1 METVISIGDIHGDFK
16 VILEVLFNELHKRK
30 GINKLMF
37 QLVANGN
44 VINIAT
50 ITKSQFEINQV
61 NNSSQTY
68 QENINSVFELI
79 KDLIFNNILI
89 FNGDVLVD
97 DDLVTDNDVIF
108 NNNLSIRDRLLSY
121 HYQLVIDSIPDINSF
136 FNDFNVI
143 RKLIIL
149 GDIFDTRNEPRDSNR
164 RICECFDI
172 KTFKYDSFRDFL
184 LRNIR
189 SNETINNLAIILIRN
204 KSSLTLS
211 FRTLIDLLNTLIN
224 LIIQNNNIGINRFI
238 SRYSMYINSSFQQPK
253 QISDDYIT
261 PIKSDLYNVF
271 YHKLLFYLVFSY
283 LTNNVKGNIIDN
295 IRSILDNYYYQ
306 QLKPDNLITK
316 LNVQYDK
323 LIYSLHIPLWHR
335 YYRNINNIKCEL
347 VKDVFEILTFKMIEF
362 IKISVDGFNANWRF
376 NHNNIFLIIGNHDA
390 KYNLLNDKYSFI
402 GDNID
407 MFVDYYK
414 FNNTIYSHF
423 SRNIISNNRLNYG
436 NILVNE
442 LEICFKIF
450 KSIVNG
456 NIDYH
461 LLQVFISFYDNLLI
475 HYRLQIT
482 DEHQLIFTKIK
493 LIIDCINNLNPNE
506 SLFNPLNDRIDK
518 VTNFID
524 DNEKI
529 LFNNIKN
536 LTNDIFYHNI
546 LFLLNRYV
554 NVISYIIQ
562 NKRPKIRL
570 VELTHF
576 DNLFNKLNSDSLYQ
590 IHGHTN
596 TVITKNIIS
605 LDIRMSRFKNDFNCK
620 DYFKELKYCYLK
632 HQIIDNK
639 NVLIYY
645 TTAYDNNTSNMY
657 LATFGNQ
664 YIESVKNNVI
674 FRGNNR
680 VNNELFRIN
689 DSTRLVINDN
699 VYVQP
704 NSDVIKKNMFNIGGD
719 NVDLNYYLFI
729 RFPDGLINLK
739 SKDKLLA
746 LVDKFINNCNNS
758 L

>member
-50 ITKSQFEINQV
+50 ITKSQFEIKE
-61 NNSSQTY
+61 NNPLDY
-68 QENINSVFELI
+68 QEDINSVFELI
-79 KDLIFNNILI
+79 KDLILNS
-89 FNGDVLVD
+89 
-97 DDLVTDNDVIF
+97 
-108 NNNLSIRDRLLSY
+108 NLARDRLLSY
-121 HYQLVIDSIPDINSF
+121 HYQLVTEPMINIKSF
-136 FNDFNVI
+136 FNDDNVN

-149 GDIFDTRNEPRDSNR
+149 GDIFDTRNEPGDYYR
-164 RICECFDI
+164 RICECFNI
-172 KTFKYDSFRDFL
+172 NAFNYDSFYDFL
-184 LRNIR
+184 LRFIKPNA
-189 SNETINNLAIILIRN
+189 SNNLASIIN
-204 KSSLTLS
+204 SNNSSIKPS
-211 FRTLIDLLNTLIN
+211 FNILFDLLNQLLDLI
-224 LIIQNNNIGINRFI
+224 LQNNINGINNFI
-238 SRYSMYINSSFQQPK
+238 YHYSIYIKPINQQTQITDSF
-253 QISDDYIT
+253 IT
-261 PIKSDLYNVF
+261 PTKGELNIAF
-271 YHKLLFYLVFSY
+271 YHKLLFYLVLSY
-283 LTNNVKGNIIDN
+283 LNNNVDVNIVRNIKSIMITQRLHSDN
-295 IRSILDNYYYQ
+295 FIKLLNEQYQ
-306 QLKPDNLITK
+306 
-316 LNVQYDK
+316 K
-323 LIYSLHIPLWHR
+323 LINSLRIPLWNS
-335 YYRNINNIKCEL
+335 YYHDMNNIKCEL

-362 IKISVDGFNANWRF
+362 IKISVDGINLNTRRF
-376 NHNNIFLIIGNHDA
+376 NHNNIFLVIGNHDA
-390 KYNLLNDKYSFI
+390 KYNLLNSKYSFI
-402 GDNID
+402 GDNIN

-414 FNNTIYSHF
+414 FNNTIYSHY
-423 SRNIISNNRLNYG
+423 SRDLITNGLNYD
-436 NILVNE
+436 NKLVNE

-456 NIDYH
+456 NIDYS
-461 LLQVFISFYDNLLI
+461 LLNVFISFYDNLLI
-475 HYRLQIT
+475 NYQFQNLN
-482 DEHQLIFTKIK
+482 EYQLIVAKVK
-493 LIIDCINNLNPNE
+493 LIIEYINNLKPN
-506 SLFNPLNDRIDK
+506 SSFNPSIDQLNK
-518 VTNFID
+518 FID
-524 DNEKI
+524 TNELL
-529 LFNNIKN
+529 LFNNIKQ
-536 LTNDIFYHNI
+536 LTDNIFYRNI

-554 NVISYIIQ
+554 NVISCFIQ
-562 NKRPKIRL
+562 DKKNKISG
-570 VELTHF
+570 VELMHF
-576 DNLFNKLNSDSLYQ
+576 NNLFNYGLRDKISDSLYQ
-590 IHGHTN
+590 VHGHMN
-596 TVITKNIIS
+596 MLITKNIIS
-605 LDIRMSRFKNDFNCK
+605 LDIRMSRFKCNLNCNN
-620 DYFKELKYCYLK
+620 YFKELKYCYLK

-746 LVDKFINNCNNS
+746 LVDKFINK
-758 L
+758 

>member
-37 QLVANGN
+37 QLVTNDN

-50 ITKSQFEINQV
+50 ITKSQFEIKE
-61 NNSSQTY
+61 NNPLDY
-68 QENINSVFELI
+68 QEDINSVFELI
-79 KDLIFNNILI
+79 KDLIFNS
-89 FNGDVLVD
+89 
-97 DDLVTDNDVIF
+97 
-108 NNNLSIRDRLLSY
+108 NLARDRLLSY
-121 HYQLVIDSIPDINSF
+121 HYQLVTEPMINIKSF
-136 FNDFNVI
+136 FNDDNVN

-149 GDIFDTRNEPRDSNR
+149 GDIFDTRNEPGDYYR
-164 RICECFDI
+164 RICECFNI
-172 KTFKYDSFRDFL
+172 NAFNYDSFYDFL
-184 LRNIR
+184 LRNIKPNNT
-189 SNETINNLAIILIRN
+189 SNNLASIINTNPSI
-204 KSSLTLS
+204 KPS
-211 FRTLIDLLNTLIN
+211 FNILFDLLNQLLN
-224 LIIQNNNIGINRFI
+224 LILQNNINGINNFI
-238 SRYSMYINSSFQQPK
+238 YHYSIYIKPINQQTQITDSF
-253 QISDDYIT
+253 IT
-261 PIKSDLYNVF
+261 PTKGELNIAF
-271 YHKLLFYLVFSY
+271 YHKLLFYLVLSY
-283 LTNNVKGNIIDN
+283 LNNNVDVNIVRNIKSIMITQRLHSDN
-295 IRSILDNYYYQ
+295 FIKLLNEQYQ
-306 QLKPDNLITK
+306 
-316 LNVQYDK
+316 K
-323 LIYSLHIPLWHR
+323 LINSLRIPLWNS
-335 YYRNINNIKCEL
+335 YYHDMNNIKCEL

-362 IKISVDGFNANWRF
+362 IKISVDGINLNTRRF
-376 NHNNIFLIIGNHDA
+376 NHNNIFLVIGNHDA
-390 KYNLLNDKYSFI
+390 KYNLLNSKYSFI
-402 GDNID
+402 GDNIN

-414 FNNTIYSHF
+414 FNNTIYSHY
-423 SRNIISNNRLNYG
+423 SRDLITNGLNYD
-436 NILVNE
+436 NKLVNE

-450 KSIVNG
+450 KSIVDR
-456 NIDYH
+456 NINYS
-461 LLQVFISFYDNLLI
+461 LLNVFISFYDNLLMN
-475 HYRLQIT
+475 YQLQ
-482 DEHQLIFTKIK
+482 DLNKDQLIFAKVKI
-493 LIIDCINNLNPNE
+493 IIDYINNLNPNQ
-506 SLFNPLNDRIDK
+506 SPFNPLNDQMN
-518 VTNFID
+518 NFID
-524 DNEKI
+524 NNELL
-529 LFNNIKN
+529 LFNNIQQ
-536 LTNDIFYHNI
+536 LTDNIFHRNI

-554 NVISYIIQ
+554 NVISCFIQ
-562 NKRPKIRL
+562 DKKNKISR
-570 VELTHF
+570 VELMHF
-576 DNLFNKLNSDSLYQ
+576 NNLFNYGLNDNLSDSLYQ
-590 IHGHTN
+590 VHGHMN
-596 TVITKNIIS
+596 MLITKNIIS
-605 LDIRMSRFKNDFNCK
+605 LDIRMSRFKCNFNCNN
-620 DYFKELKYCYLK
+620 YFKELKYCYLK

>member
-1 METVISIGDIHGDFK
+1 METVLSIGDIHGDFK

-37 QLVANGN
+37 QLVTNDN

-50 ITKSQFEINQV
+50 ITKSQFEIKQ
-61 NNSSQTY
+61 NNPLDY
-68 QENINSVFELI
+68 QEDINSVFELI
-79 KDLIFNNILI
+79 KDLIL
-89 FNGDVLVD
+89 
-97 DDLVTDNDVIF
+97 
-108 NNNLSIRDRLLSY
+108 NNNLARDRLLSY
-121 HYQLVIDSIPDINSF
+121 RYQLVTEPMINIKSF
-136 FNDFNVI
+136 FNDDQSLNGVKVN

-149 GDIFDTRNEPRDSNR
+149 GDIFDTRNEPGDYYR
-164 RICECFDI
+164 RICECFNI
-172 KTFKYDSFRDFL
+172 NAFNYDSFYDFL
-184 LRNIR
+184 LRFIKPNNT
-189 SNETINNLAIILIRN
+189 SNNLASVINTNQSIKPSFNIL
-204 KSSLTLS
+204 
-211 FRTLIDLLNTLIN
+211 FDLLNQLLN
-224 LIIQNNNIGINRFI
+224 LILQNNINGINNFI
-238 SRYSMYINSSFQQPK
+238 YRYSIYIKPINQQTQITDSF
-253 QISDDYIT
+253 IT
-261 PIKSDLYNVF
+261 PTKGELNIAF
-271 YHKLLFYLVFSY
+271 YHKLLFYLVLSY
-283 LTNNVKGNIIDN
+283 LNDNVDVNIVRNIKSIMITQRLHSDN
-295 IRSILDNYYYQ
+295 FIKLLNEQYQ
-306 QLKPDNLITK
+306 
-316 LNVQYDK
+316 K
-323 LIYSLHIPLWHR
+323 LINSLRIPLWNS
-335 YYRNINNIKCEL
+335 YYHNMNNIKCEL

-362 IKISVDGFNANWRF
+362 IKISVDGINLNTKRF

-414 FNNTIYSHF
+414 FNNTIYSHY
-423 SRNIISNNRLNYG
+423 SRDLITNGLNYD
-436 NILVNE
+436 NKLVNE

-456 NIDYH
+456 NIDYS
-461 LLQVFISFYDNLLI
+461 LLNVFISFYDNLLMD
-475 HYRLQIT
+475 YQLQ
-482 DEHQLIFTKIK
+482 DLNKDQLIVAKVKI
-493 LIIDCINNLNPNE
+493 IIDYINNLNSYQSP
-506 SLFNPLNDRIDK
+506 FNPLNDQMN
-518 VTNFID
+518 NFID
-524 DNEKI
+524 NNELL
-529 LFNNIKN
+529 LFNKIQQ
-536 LTNDIFYHNI
+536 LTDNNFHRNI

-554 NVISYIIQ
+554 NVISCFIQ
-562 NKRPKIRL
+562 DKKNKISG
-570 VELTHF
+570 VELMHF
-576 DNLFNKLNSDSLYQ
+576 NNLFNYGLSNESLYQ
-590 IHGHTN
+590 VHGHMN
-596 TVITKNIIS
+596 MLITKNIIS
-605 LDIRMSRFKNDFNCK
+605 LDIRMSRFKCNLNCNN
-620 DYFKELKYCYLK
+620 YFKELKYCYLK

-664 YIESVKNNVI
+664 YIESVKNNVM

-704 NSDVIKKNMFNIGGD
+704 NRDVIKKNMFNIGGD

-729 RFPDGLINLK
+729 RFPNGLIDLK

>member
-50 ITKSQFEINQV
+50 ITKSQFEIKQ
-61 NNSSQTY
+61 NNPLDY
-68 QENINSVFELI
+68 QEDINSVFELI
-79 KDLIFNNILI
+79 NDSIFN
-89 FNGDVLVD
+89 
-97 DDLVTDNDVIF
+97 T
-108 NNNLSIRDRLLSY
+108 NLARNRLLSY
-121 HYQLVIDSIPDINSF
+121 HYQLVTEPMINIKSF
-136 FNDFNVI
+136 FNDDQPLNGVKVN

-149 GDIFDTRNEPRDSNR
+149 GDIFDTRNEPGDYYR
-164 RICECFDI
+164 RICECFNI
-172 KTFKYDSFRDFL
+172 NAFNYDSFYDFL
-184 LRNIR
+184 LRFIKPNNT
-189 SNETINNLAIILIRN
+189 SNNLASIINTNQSI
-204 KSSLTLS
+204 KPS
-211 FRTLIDLLNTLIN
+211 FNILFDLLNQLLDLI
-224 LIIQNNNIGINRFI
+224 LQNNINGINNFI
-238 SRYSMYINSSFQQPK
+238 YHYSIYIKPINQQTQITDSF
-253 QISDDYIT
+253 IT
-261 PIKSDLYNVF
+261 PTKGELNIAF
-271 YHKLLFYLVFSY
+271 YHKLLFYLVLSY
-283 LTNNVKGNIIDN
+283 LNNNVDVNIVRNIKSIMITQRLHSDN
-295 IRSILDNYYYQ
+295 FIKLLNEQYQ
-306 QLKPDNLITK
+306 
-316 LNVQYDK
+316 K
-323 LIYSLHIPLWHR
+323 LINSLRIPLWNS
-335 YYRNINNIKCEL
+335 YYHDMNNIKCEL

-362 IKISVDGFNANWRF
+362 IKISVDGINLNTRRF

-390 KYNLLNDKYSFI
+390 KYNLLNSKYSFI
-402 GDNID
+402 GDNIN

-414 FNNTIYSHF
+414 FNNTIYSHY
-423 SRNIISNNRLNYG
+423 SRDLITNGLNYD
-436 NILVNE
+436 NKLVNE

-456 NIDYH
+456 NIDYS
-461 LLQVFISFYDNLLI
+461 LLNVFISFYDNLLI
-475 HYRLQIT
+475 NYQFQNLN
-482 DEHQLIFTKIK
+482 EYQLIVAKVKI
-493 LIIDCINNLNPNE
+493 IIEYINNLNPNQ
-506 SLFNPLNDRIDK
+506 SSFNPSIDQLNK
-518 VTNFID
+518 FID
-524 DNEKI
+524 TNELL
-529 LFNNIKN
+529 LFNNIKQ
-536 LTNDIFYHNI
+536 LTDNIFYRNI

-554 NVISYIIQ
+554 NVISCFIQ
-562 NKRPKIRL
+562 DKKNKISE
-570 VELTHF
+570 VELMHF
-576 DNLFNKLNSDSLYQ
+576 NNLFNYGLNDNLSDSLYQ
-590 IHGHTN
+590 VHGHMN
-596 TVITKNIIS
+596 MLITKNIIS
-605 LDIRMSRFKNDFNCK
+605 LDIRMSRFKCNLNCNN
-620 DYFKELKYCYLK
+620 YFKELKYCYLK

-674 FRGNNR
+674 FKGNNR

-746 LVDKFINNCNNS
+746 LVDKFINK
-758 L
+758 

>member
-37 QLVANGN
+37 QLVTNDN

-50 ITKSQFEINQV
+50 ITKSQFEIKQ
-61 NNSSQTY
+61 NNPLDY
-68 QENINSVFELI
+68 QEDINSVFELI
-79 KDLIFNNILI
+79 KDLIL
-89 FNGDVLVD
+89 
-97 DDLVTDNDVIF
+97 
-108 NNNLSIRDRLLSY
+108 NNNLARDRLLSY
-121 HYQLVIDSIPDINSF
+121 RYQLVTEPMINIKSF
-136 FNDFNVI
+136 FNDDQSLNGVKVN

-149 GDIFDTRNEPRDSNR
+149 GDIFDTRNEPGDYYR
-164 RICECFDI
+164 RICECFNI
-172 KTFKYDSFRDFL
+172 NAFNYDSFYDFL
-184 LRNIR
+184 LRFIKPNNT
-189 SNETINNLAIILIRN
+189 SNNLASIINTNQSI
-204 KSSLTLS
+204 KPS
-211 FRTLIDLLNTLIN
+211 FNILFDLLNQLLDLI
-224 LIIQNNNIGINRFI
+224 LQNNINGINNFI
-238 SRYSMYINSSFQQPK
+238 YRYSIYIKPRNQQIQITDSF
-253 QISDDYIT
+253 IT
-261 PIKSDLYNVF
+261 PTKGELNIAF

-283 LTNNVKGNIIDN
+283 LNNNVDVNIVRNIKSIMITQRLHSDN
-295 IRSILDNYYYQ
+295 FITLLDEPY
-306 QLKPDNLITK
+306 K
-316 LNVQYDK
+316 K
-323 LIYSLHIPLWHR
+323 LINSLNIPLLNMH
-335 YYRNINNIKCEL
+335 YHNMNNIKCEL

-390 KYNLLNDKYSFI
+390 KYNLLNRKYSFI
-402 GDNID
+402 GDNIN

-414 FNNTIYSHF
+414 FNNTIYSHY
-423 SRNIISNNRLNYG
+423 SRDLITNGLNYD
-436 NILVNE
+436 NKLVNE

-456 NIDYH
+456 NIDYS
-461 LLQVFISFYDNLLI
+461 LLNVFISFYDNLLMD
-475 HYRLQIT
+475 YQLQ
-482 DEHQLIFTKIK
+482 DLNKDQLIVAKVKI
-493 LIIDCINNLNPNE
+493 IIDYINNLNPNQ
-506 SLFNPLNDRIDK
+506 SPFNPLNDQMN
-518 VTNFID
+518 NFID
-524 DNEKI
+524 NNELL
-529 LFNNIKN
+529 LFNKIQQ
-536 LTNDIFYHNI
+536 LTDNNFHRNI

-554 NVISYIIQ
+554 NVISCFIQ
-562 NKRPKIRL
+562 DKKNKISE
-570 VELTHF
+570 VELMHF
-576 DNLFNKLNSDSLYQ
+576 NNLFNYGLRDRLNIKSLYQ
-590 IHGHTN
+590 VHGHMN
-596 TVITKNIIS
+596 MLITKNIIS
-605 LDIRMSRFKNDFNCK
+605 LDIRMSRFKCNLNCNN
-620 DYFKELKYCYLK
+620 YFKELKYCYLK

-664 YIESVKNNVI
+664 YIESVKNNVM
-674 FRGNNR
+674 FKGNNR

-746 LVDKFINNCNNS
+746 LVDKFIK
-758 L
+758 